1 MLEELES
8 KIAQSS
14 FIKSLVEKDNEKT
27 IGKVEDNDFH
37 NSMLHLQL
45 IDNQLTILK
54 CLKNIINNGEKEKE
68 TPTVDSTIDPV
79 VGDLIL
85 TKHNG
90 ICKVRKDTDILRDY
104 GYKDIF
110 YVIDLSGRH
119 LSFRGDFEFPVPD
132 SYWKLQEFKFRD
144 KATVFIYGVKPID
157 VVIIGLGLSGRYR
170 VVFSDGNFG
179 SYLPEELRPVFP
191 DKF

>member
-8 KIAQSS
+8 RIAQSS
-14 FIKSLVEKDNEKT
+14 FVKSLIEKDNEKA
-27 IGKVEDNDFH
+27 IGTVETKEFH
-37 NSMLHLQL
+37 NSMVQLQL

-68 TPTVDSTIDPV
+68 TPIVSSIDPI
-79 VGDLIL
+79 VGNLVL
-85 TKHNG
+85 TKNNG
-90 ICKVRKDTDILRDY
+90 LCKVRKDTDILRDY

-132 SYWKLQEFKFRD
+132 SYWKIQEFKFRD
-144 KATVFIYGVKPID
+144 KATVFIYGVD
-157 VVIIGLGLSGRYR
+157 VVIIGLGLSGKYR

-179 SYLPEELRPVFP
+179 SYPPEELRPVFP
-191 DKF
+191 DNF